1 MGLSVPSTVT
11 FELSGCFSGSGFGSG
26 FGSAF
31 ASGFGLGF
39 SGTLISML
47 LTASPPLQII
57 FSLIFSGL
65 QHTTVMVT
73 VPAFLSY
80 IWF

>member
-11 FELSGCFSGSGFGSG
+11 FELSGCFSGSGFGS
-26 FGSAF
+26 A
-31 ASGFGLGF
+31 FGLGF

-80 IWF
+80 VWF